1 MRSTS
6 RNILSSS
13 LIFLLSLALV
23 TSLSSCRKE
32 LSTVNAVSSY
42 PGDNYPDIFES
53 FWNGMNNNYVFWS
66 IDTTNW
72 DRVYTT
78 YKPLFANLKTFDSS
92 SSTLAEKYF
101 TDMTAGLI
109 DSHYTLTFELNG
121 NLVSP
126 AYNRKVKLRAAN
138 PDSIYSLPNE
148 LFTSYIPQKYIDKQS
163 LKKGTDS
170 IMLDGSIMP
179 FTAITGTINNNVLYF
194 YFNSFSFSQA
204 GKNVTPILNTFFN
217 TIANL
222 PATVKGIVID
232 MRGNGGGEVNDL
244 NYLVGRMITKP
255 LTVGYTR
262 AKNGIG
268 RLDYTPWAPA
278 IVTPQAGA
286 VNIIVPIIA
295 LADHFSVSMAELTTM
310 AIKTL
315 PNGKFIGTTTWGANG
330 PLAPGVYFNG
340 GQFTVG
346 SSSFG
351 NKGYMFVYTS
361 STMFKYLNGN
371 IYEGKG
377 VPPDIWVPESAYDS
391 QLDAAIRY
399 IQQH

>member
-170 IMLDGSIMP
+170 IML
-179 FTAITGTINNNVLYF
+179 
-194 YFNSFSFSQA
+194 
-204 GKNVTPILNTFFN
+204 
-217 TIANL
+217 
-222 PATVKGIVID
+222 
-232 MRGNGGGEVNDL
+232 
-244 NYLVGRMITKP
+244 
-255 LTVGYTR
+255 
-262 AKNGIG
+262 
-268 RLDYTPWAPA
+268 
-278 IVTPQAGA
+278 
-286 VNIIVPIIA
+286 
-295 LADHFSVSMAELTTM
+295 
-310 AIKTL
+310 
-315 PNGKFIGTTTWGANG
+315 
-330 PLAPGVYFNG
+330 
-340 GQFTVG
+340 
-346 SSSFG
+346 
-351 NKGYMFVYTS
+351 
-361 STMFKYLNGN
+361 
-371 IYEGKG
+371 
-377 VPPDIWVPESAYDS
+377 
-391 QLDAAIRY
+391 
-399 IQQH
+399 